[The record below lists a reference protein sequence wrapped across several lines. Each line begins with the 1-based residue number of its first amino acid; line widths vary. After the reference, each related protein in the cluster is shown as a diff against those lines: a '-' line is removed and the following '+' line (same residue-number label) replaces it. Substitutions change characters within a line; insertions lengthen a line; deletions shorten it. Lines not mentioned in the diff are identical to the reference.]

1 MARKP
6 NPDYS
11 FAYVKGRAAGRWPEI
26 LSALAHVNS
35 SYLTGRHGP
44 CPKCGGTDRW
54 RFTNL
59 NDGGGGICNQCGKFG
74 DGFALLQSLCG
85 WDAKE
90 TLRRV
95 AEHLGCQGGGNSSSG
110 AGRNGKTD
118 LQFAPALNPMLV
130 VHFCKAKPPITIDAL
145 QCCHARQAYYQ
156 NERKVLAIPVWGQQ
170 LKNAEPVGFALYSA
184 TGGTLPRK
192 AKDKETGKWNIIE
205 QLKVKLTNKCDAG
218 WLGPVEKIASATHIW
233 KVEGVTDLLAWWSM
247 ANIPEGHVAITNAF
261 GAGEQPKPW
270 MIEMLAGKT
279 VYTLHDA
286 DEPGRNG
293 AMGHTDDADDFHPG
307 WGNWIASK
315 ALSSRVPEL
324 PYPIKKNHGK
334 DLRDFAQD
342 RVDVFAEL
350 IRLVEVA
357 PEVPAAELPGPR
369 STNSE
374 DFETDLTPNE
384 AIDDPHRLAVAN
396 IERYAALTDGGEIAH
411 WRSEWFIYKP
421 KHHCYRRTE
430 AREFSSEVG
439 WAIKEEFNR
448 ANIEA
453 QRIWEDNRRKQQ
465 EETDKAGKPT
475 PRPEARKV
483 TKSLITNVLEATASI
498 NTIPSSIELN
508 THIPTR
514 ERKNWIAMENGIVD
528 VDALIDDAEIE
539 DVLLP
544 HSPDWFS
551 TVCLPYAFDPDAKC
565 PVWENFLHRCMGG
578 DQTLIDVLQ
587 EWTGYLLLPDTTHQK
602 FLVNEGEGGNGKSV
616 FLAGLQAMLGPDNCS
631 HVTLEKF
638 ANRFDLTDT
647 LGKLANLCGD
657 MGEIDRVSEGHLK
670 SFVSGDRMFFDRKGI
685 SGMNCVPTARLIFNT
700 NNRPR
705 FSDKSSGI
713 WRRLILIPW
722 RTTISKA
729 ERIIGMDQVT
739 WWQNSGE
746 LPGIFMWAVI
756 GLHRLQAQ
764 KAFTYSPVVEEEI
777 AAYRREVNPARE
789 FLLEHVEANQIGSED
804 STFIPTRILYGAYRR
819 WAEEQGNQPLSSPV
833 FGKEIVRVFP
843 RATREQKMVDF
854 NSNGQVKTSRQWGY
868 KGIHFSV
875 DLIAGTEVNDMLF

>member
-1 MARKP
+1 M
-6 NPDYS
+6 
-11 FAYVKGRAAGRWPEI
+11 
-26 LSALAHVNS
+26 
-35 SYLTGRHGP
+35 
-44 CPKCGGTDRW
+44 
-54 RFTNL
+54 
-59 NDGGGGICNQCGKFG
+59 
-74 DGFALLQSLCG
+74 
-85 WDAKE
+85 
-90 TLRRV
+90 
-95 AEHLGCQGGGNSSSG
+95 GCT
-110 AGRNGKTD
+110 KTD
-118 LQFAPALNPMLV
+118 D
-130 VHFCKAKPPITIDAL
+130 K
-145 QCCHARQAYYQ
+145 
-156 NERKVLAIPVWGQQ
+156 
-170 LKNAEPVGFALYSA
+170 
-184 TGGTLPRK
+184 TG
-192 AKDKETGKWNIIE
+192 ETKW
-205 QLKVKLTNKCDAG
+205 
-218 WLGPVEKIASATHIW
+218 
-233 KVEGVTDLLAWWSM
+233 
-247 ANIPEGHVAITNAF
+247 
-261 GAGEQPKPW
+261 
-270 MIEMLAGKT
+270 
-279 VYTLHDA
+279 
-286 DEPGRNG
+286 
-293 AMGHTDDADDFHPG
+293 HPG
-307 WGNWIASK
+307 FGNWIASR
-315 ALSSRVPEL
+315 AAESRVVEL
-324 PYPIKKNHGK
+324 PYPVEPTKGK

-342 RVDVFAEL
+342 RVDVFADL
-350 IRLVEVA
+350 LRLAEIA
-357 PEVPAAELPGPR
+357 PEVPAAELP
-369 STNSE
+369 NSGNLE
-374 DFETDLTPNE
+374 SDVPDTDLTPNE

-448 ANIEA
+448 ANIKA

-465 EETDKAGKPT
+465 EETDKAGNPT

-498 NTIPSSIELN
+498 NTIPGSIELN

-544 HSPDWFS
+544 HTPDWFS
-551 TVCLPYAFDPDAKC
+551 TVCLPYAFDPYAKC
-565 PVWENFLHRCMGG
+565 PVWEAFLRRCMNVDPDWDPSLAPRELSKDPEIRRNQEG
-578 DQTLIDVLQ
+578 QTLIDVLQ
-587 EWTGYLLLPDTTHQK
+587 EWAGYLLLPDTSHQK

-616 FLAGLQAMLGPDNCS
+616 FLAGLQALLGPDNCS

-789 FLLEHVEANQIGSED
+789 FLLEHVEANPIGSED

>member
-11 FAYVKGRAAGRWPEI
+11 FAYVKGRAAGRWVEI
-26 LSALAHVNS
+26 LSAMGIS
-35 SYLTGRHGP
+35 PDCLTGRHGP

-95 AEHLGCQGGGNSSSG
+95 AEHLGCQGGGNSG
-110 AGRNGKTD
+110 AGTGRNGKTD

-170 LKNAEPVGFALYSA
+170 LKDAEPVGFALYSA

-192 AKDKETGKWNIIE
+192 AKDKETGKWNVVE

-293 AMGHTDDADDFHPG
+293 AMGCTKTDDKTGETKWHPG
-307 WGNWIASK
+307 FGNWIASR
-315 ALSSRVPEL
+315 AAESRVVEL
-324 PYPIKKNHGK
+324 PYPVEPTKGK

-350 IRLVEVA
+350 LRLAEVA
-357 PEVPAAELPGPR
+357 PEVPAAELP
-369 STNSE
+369 NSGNLE
-374 DFETDLTPNE
+374 SDVPDTDLTPNE

-396 IERYAALTDGGEIAH
+396 LERYAALTDGGEIAH

-498 NTIPSSIELN
+498 NTIPGSIELN

-544 HSPDWFS
+544 HTPDWFS
-551 TVCLPYAFDPDAKC
+551 TVCLPYKFDPDAKC
-565 PVWENFLHRCMGG
+565 PIWELFLQRCMGG

-789 FLLEHVEANQIGSED
+789 FLLEHVEASESSALRC
-804 STFIPTRILYGAYRR
+804 STLYHFYRV
-819 WAEEQGNQPLSSPV
+819 WADQQGNQPMSAAV
-833 FGKEIVRVFP
+833 FGKEVARTFSGS
-843 RATREQKMVDF
+843 TRERRGGKSDRYWVY
-854 NSNGQVKTSRQWGY
+854 SNVRFTTES
-868 KGIHFSV
+868 
-875 DLIAGTEVNDMLF
+875 IAGEKVEDDMLF